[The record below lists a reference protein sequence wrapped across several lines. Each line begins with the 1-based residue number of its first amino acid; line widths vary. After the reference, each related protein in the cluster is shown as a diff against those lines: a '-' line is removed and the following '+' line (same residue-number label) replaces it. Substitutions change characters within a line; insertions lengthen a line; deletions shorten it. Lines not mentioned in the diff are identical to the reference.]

1 MRIRAKGQMLATL
14 LAATVFL
21 GLAITAGAQGLLV
34 SEIKVEGAGYV
45 SASVIENE
53 IKGILSVGAELTP
66 EKITA
71 AREAIERLGYYDKV
85 EVSQRVLAEGR
96 VQVIIS
102 VVEKQRIEKILF
114 VGNTVL
120 SDDDLLGV
128 INSKPGVLVDR
139 RLAERDAVRVQ
150 SAYTK
155 AGYFAQ
161 VAHANVDNF
170 GVLTFVIE
178 EARIE
183 AIKITGL
190 KRTKEWVVRRQI
202 EIKPGELY
210 QERKLISTVHRINE
224 LQLFK
229 NVEFEAHLGELD
241 PMNITVEFKV
251 EETRTGQAGLALAYS
266 SLDDLVLMVSVQE
279 NNFRGQAERASVSLE
294 MFGRTSYD
302 LSYEEP
308 FWDEKGT
315 AFEINL
321 FDTERKRQFF
331 GGAAVSTG
339 SDEFEE
345 RRTGGS
351 IRISRALDEANR
363 RRATVRFRSEEV
375 SSSFFQGV
383 KYVGTQ
389 VPGGVSPAQTID
401 DLQDGDLRDIV
412 DNPNLEPDIPGPGDI
427 LGPIKVAAPLH
438 PGGRLASVTLGYSSD
453 LRDSRL
459 KTTMGSFWSGNAEFA
474 GSFLGGEVSFTKLTG
489 EYRYYRPVGKK
500 KDVIAARIMAGASF
514 GDLPLFES
522 FTAGGSNTLR
532 GYEEDRYRGENLL
545 LGTVEYRRALNESL
559 TLVGF
564 VDVGDAYGGNFPT
577 VVPGFSVPAEDQS
590 FEPHVGIGVGARIV
604 TPVGPFRIDIG
615 WGEDGSQAHVNFG
628 HTF

>member
-1 MRIRAKGQMLATL
+1 MRTRATGQPLATL
-14 LAATVFL
+14 LAATFL
-21 GLAITAGAQGLLV
+21 LSLCLCAGAQGLLV

-66 EKITA
+66 EKITD
-71 AREAIERLGYYDKV
+71 ARGAIERLGYYDKV

-96 VQVIIS
+96 VQVIIT

-178 EARIE
+178 EARVE
-183 AIKITGL
+183 AVTVTGL

-202 EIKPGELY
+202 DIKPGELY
-210 QERKLISTVHRINE
+210 QERKLISNVHRINE
-224 LQLFK
+224 LQIFK

-241 PMNITVEFKV
+241 PMNITVEFKI

-266 SLDDLVLMVSVQE
+266 SLDDLVLMISVQE
-279 NNFRGQAERASVSLE
+279 NNFRGQAERASLSLE
-294 MFGRTSYD
+294 LFGRTSYD
-302 LSYEEP
+302 LTYEEP
-308 FWDEKGT
+308 FWDDKGT
-315 AFEINL
+315 AFEISL
-321 FDTERKRQFF
+321 FDTERKRQFY
-331 GGAAVSTG
+331 GGASVSTG
-339 SDEFEE
+339 DDEFDE

-351 IRISRALDEANR
+351 LRLSRSLDEANR
-363 RRATVRFRSEEV
+363 RRATIKFRSEEV
-375 SSSFFQGV
+375 SSSYFQGV
-383 KYVGTQ
+383 RYVGTQ
-389 VPGGVSPAQTID
+389 VPGAVSPAQTID
-401 DLQDGDLRDIV
+401 DLREGDRGDIV
-412 DNPNLEPDIPGPGDI
+412 DNPDLYPDVPGPGDI
-427 LGPIKVAAPLH
+427 LGPIVVAAPLH
-438 PGGRLASVTLGYSSD
+438 PGGRLSSVTLGLSTD

-459 KTTMGSFWSGNAEFA
+459 RPTTGSFWSTNAEFA
-474 GSFLGGEVSFTKLTG
+474 GSFLGGEVDFTKLTA
-489 EYRYYRPVGKK
+489 EYRHFWPVGKK
-500 KDVIAARIMAGASF
+500 KDVVAARVMAGASF

-522 FTAGGSNTLR
+522 FIAGGANTLR
-532 GYEEDRYRGENLL
+532 GYEEDRFRGENLFI
-545 LGTVEYRRALNESL
+545 VNAEYRRFLNDSL

-564 VDVGDAYGGNFPT
+564 VDVGDAYGGKFPT
-577 VVPGFSVPAEDQS
+577 VVPGFQVPAEDQS
-590 FEPHVGIGVGARIV
+590 FEPHVGIGIGARIV

-615 WGEDGSQAHVNFG
+615 WGEDGSEAHVNFG

>member
-459 KTTMGSFWSGNAEFA
+459 
-474 GSFLGGEVSFTKLTG
+474 
-489 EYRYYRPVGKK
+489 
-500 KDVIAARIMAGASF
+500 
-514 GDLPLFES
+514 
-522 FTAGGSNTLR
+522 
-532 GYEEDRYRGENLL
+532 
-545 LGTVEYRRALNESL
+545 
-559 TLVGF
+559 
-564 VDVGDAYGGNFPT
+564 
-577 VVPGFSVPAEDQS
+577 
-590 FEPHVGIGVGARIV
+590 
-604 TPVGPFRIDIG
+604 
-615 WGEDGSQAHVNFG
+615 
-628 HTF
+628 